1 MLPGYVFGWG
11 ISRKRFLVAIDST
24 PQLFYLQRRLFSSK
38 PEKHNVGN
46 SRNLS
51 VEPDG
56 EVGLDDLTMS
66 PSAVLRAQQ
75 REKESMA
82 KDLSHEIIPPP
93 PPRRSGKTFVM
104 EAKNIS
110 GGGLD
115 KPKEKSY
122 AKVKDNQKPVTTNR
136 FLQKLNEMENST
148 ASSSSSFNSASKARK
163 LVREEKILK
172 ERERMLVFRDVGMDL
187 DKPILSR
194 DVFLVFKYFRYGI
207 EFAVDNELER
217 MLRYFNEHALNEL
230 KIIQNSKLMRGPATL
245 SRKRNLVNHESMP
258 FQLIPSFPLLKAANM
273 RQYCR
278 YTKDV
283 EQKMDNLL
291 KTNSLCSFL
300 RREKKGDNLKSVDMF
315 RSFSESDSAQMTS
328 FSPSTFKRPAV
339 IIYSQ
344 LGQKLGAQAD
354 LEWRRLA
361 YATIYP
367 SLLQYLPDTDI
378 KGEGHIQSKLE
389 RHRGGLRVSSKE
401 DSHGISRSTMAIDV
415 VSFRSMD
422 VYKYRWVHK
431 LYVRRFAQS
440 LIPSVQSSESQTSDA
455 QLNGLLTAS
464 STFVGCKLL
473 QPFYSVLSLRNYL
486 SPHVMLVDHEG
497 MIRWLS
503 AGCPDEYEREH
514 FPALL
519 KQLEHEYNQ
528 ARTR

>member
-1 MLPGYVFGWG
+1 MLTGYAFGWG
-11 ISRKRFLVAIDST
+11 VPRKRFLVTINSRA
-24 PQLFYLQRRLFSSK
+24 QLFCLPRRMFSSK
-38 PEKHNVGN
+38 PEIHSVGG
-46 SRNLS
+46 SQKLGAR
-51 VEPDG
+51 PDS
-56 EVGLDDLTMS
+56 EVPLDDLTMS
-66 PSAVLRAQQ
+66 PSALLRAQQ
-75 REKESMA
+75 REKESMV
-82 KDLSHEIIPPP
+82 KNMSDEMVPPP
-93 PPRRSGKTFVM
+93 PPRRSGKTIIM
-104 EAKNIS
+104 ETKNIS
-110 GGGLD
+110 ESGLG
-115 KPKEKSY
+115 KSKEESNDLGKG
-122 AKVKDNQKPVTTNR
+122 NQRPVTNNR
-136 FLQKLNEMENST
+136 FLQKLTEMENST
-148 ASSSSSFNSASKARK
+148 GTSSSGLNSASKARK
-163 LVREEKILK
+163 QAREEKVLK
-172 ERERMLVFRDVGMDL
+172 ERERMLIFRDVGMDL

-245 SRKRNLVNHESMP
+245 SRKRNLANHESMP
-258 FQLIPSFPLLKAANM
+258 FQLTPSFPLLQAANM

-278 YTKDV
+278 YTKEL
-283 EQKMDNLL
+283 EQKLDILF
-291 KTNSLCSFL
+291 KPNSLCNFY
-300 RREKKGDNLKSVDMF
+300 RKEKKGDNLNSLKTF
-315 RSFSESDSAQMTS
+315 HSFCENDSTQMTS
-328 FSPSTFKRPAV
+328 FSPSTFRRPAV

-367 SLLQYLPDTDI
+367 SLLQYLPDADI
-378 KGEGHIQSKLE
+378 KGEGHILSTSEHQK
-389 RHRGGLRVSSKE
+389 GGLRLHSKE
-401 DSHGISRSTMAIDV
+401 DSHGISKSIMPIDV

-440 LIPSVQSSESQTSDA
+440 LIPSVQSSESQTSDT
-455 QLNGLLTAS
+455 QVNGLLTAS

-473 QPFYSVLSLRNYL
+473 QPFYSVLGLRNYL
-486 SPHVMLVDHEG
+486 SPHIMLVDHEG

-519 KQLEHEYNQ
+519 RQLEHEYNK
-528 ARTR
+528 ARAR